1 MFGVFMTV
9 PTGFVQVE
17 FFDRAFCVLIS
28 KNQTGDP
35 GAILASEA
43 LLISVSGRVGGGDI
57 AGMAVAITLDGPG
70 AHVLDVDGRP
80 HEYGHQSDR
89 VFIGSSLQ
97 ASPVGWRVQRRAD
110 PVYAAWAW

>member
-1 MFGVFMTV
+1 MNFSTARFASLS
-9 PTGFVQVE
+9 PKIK
-17 FFDRAFCVLIS
+17 RATPARF
-28 KNQTGDP
+28 QTR
-35 GAILASEA
+35 EA
-43 LLISVSGRVGGGDI
+43 LPISVSGRVGSGDI
-57 AGMAVAITLDGPG
+57 AGMAVAITLGGPG